1 MSGWNKSKT
10 SLQEVGNSLYRTMK
24 VVCRQENTSGGQAE
38 FTAGM
43 GTPNSSAYKGEFRL
57 LFPQEWNISAVTM
70 VAVESACLDGM
81 PTINGADETPAFA
94 GGREWKGQC
103 PRTFSIRSNS
113 LGGSSV
119 IEAKRWRGNVA
130 EVVSNVP
137 IGDRRIFPFSDK
149 MGVQYT
155 TKHNLDF
162 IETANSNLLQSVPN
176 TEFLNWER
184 DAAVRRG
191 DISEIDQTFYCYSVR
206 FHQEVNLQSMGT
218 ILPMTSA
225 QTTID
230 LYITAG
236 ADYPLRNNVDLNY
249 ADATA
254 EMKLMTFNYLGGG
267 GLKGRCDGPYF
278 SNYDSAET
286 YPNQLSPSPVLCGW
300 EVVLVFYQLAD
311 SPEN

>member
-57 LFPQEWNISAVTM
+57 LFPQSWNVNVPTM

-81 PTINGADETPAFA
+81 PTINGADETPAYA

-162 IETANSNLLQSVPN
+162 IETANS
-176 TEFLNWER
+176 
-184 DAAVRRG
+184 
-191 DISEIDQTFYCYSVR
+191 
-206 FHQEVNLQSMGT
+206 NLQSMGT

>member
-10 SLQEVGNSLYRTMK
+10 SLQEVGGSLYRVMK
-24 VVCRQENTSGGQAE
+24 VVCRQENTSATHLE
-38 FTAGM
+38 MIAGI

-57 LFPQEWNISAVTM
+57 LFPQEWNVNVPTM

-81 PTINGADETPAFA
+81 PTTNGAEDNV
-94 GGREWKGQC
+94 WIGQT

-113 LGGSSV
+113 LGGSAV
-119 IEAKRWRGNVA
+119 VEAKRWRGNVIDADPA
-130 EVVSNVP
+130 E
-137 IGDRRIFPFSDK
+137 RRIFPYSDK
-149 MGVQYT
+149 VGQVYT
-155 TKHNLDF
+155 IPPHDDNDLDF
-162 IETANSNLLQSVPN
+162 IQTANSNMLQSIPN

-184 DAAVRRG
+184 DVQLSRG
-191 DISEIDQTFYCYSVR
+191 FLTSLYQSFYCYSVR

-236 ADYPLRNNVDLNY
+236 ADYPLRNWADLN
-249 ADATA
+249 ASRATT

-267 GLKGRCDGPYF
+267 GLYGACSGPYF
-278 SNYDSAET
+278 GNNGTDDYLA
-286 YPNQLSPSPVLCGW
+286 PSPVMCGW

-311 SPEN
+311 SPK